1 MKTQGLLLG
10 GVLALVACLY
20 FPLLRDDVVLTR
32 DDATLLAPLRNVHS
46 AGDYFALFA
55 TPELMDLQPLRDA
68 SYLFDLWLGAR
79 LGHTVFHAT
88 GFLLFALLVFAAWRL
103 FTRLAPGWP
112 AFVAATVMALHPV
125 WGTGIAWI
133 AARKHLLA
141 CLLLTLATERLLAF
155 IEKRRARD
163 AVLALVCFALSL
175 AAHPIGVGWPLF
187 ALVMLRRAHWLALGS
202 AVMSVGVMAAN
213 VWYYTGPYAQH
224 GAEKYASGFNPGI
237 SLLALGRGVFNLF
250 APVAIATSYS
260 PGAVWNLVGLLVL
273 VVLSAL
279 LLRDGGWRRS
289 GPWLLY
295 ALLPLGVVLLRMTK
309 VFLADTYLFTPGI
322 GVLAALLVIDSSA
335 VRRALLA
342 TSALFIP
349 LISFESRQLALSYT
363 SEAALWAR
371 AWAVEES
378 ADTLSHHAAYVLDA
392 GRDEE
397 GLELALRLA
406 EWDPSRRNLGWLLG
420 RAILKQPRL
429 SPAEK
434 DALFERHPIDDAW
447 FHYFHAQ
454 VELQL
459 GNLARG
465 RELFRLALREPE
477 RFGKERALVEKQ
489 SRELCERAGETNC
502 N

>member
-1 MKTQGLLLG
+1 MKTQPLLLG

-32 DDATLLAPLRNVHS
+32 DDSTLLAPLRTVHS
-46 AGDYFALFA
+46 ARDYFTLFG
-55 TPELMDLQPLRDA
+55 TPELMDLQPLRDV
-68 SYLFDLWLGAR
+68 SYLFDLRLGAR

-88 GFLLFALLVFAAWRL
+88 SFLLFVLLVFAAWRL

-125 WGTGIAWI
+125 WGTGIGWI

-155 IEKRRARD
+155 IANNRRRD

-187 ALVMLRRAHWLALGS
+187 ALVMLRRAHWVVLSSALVGI
-202 AVMSVGVMAAN
+202 GVMAAN
-213 VWYYTGPYAQH
+213 VWYYTGPYALH
-224 GAEKYASGFNPGI
+224 GAEKYAPGFNPGV
-237 SLLALGRGVFNLF
+237 SLLALGRGFFNLLF
-250 APVAIATSYS
+250 PIAIATSYS
-260 PGAVWNLVGLLVL
+260 PGAVWNLVGLLAL
-273 VVLSAL
+273 VVVSAL

-295 ALLPLGVVLLRMTK
+295 ALLPLGVVLLRMTN

-322 GVLAALLVIDSSA
+322 GVLAALLVVDNSV
-335 VRRALLA
+335 VRRALLVMA
-342 TSALFIP
+342 GLLVP
-349 LISFESRQLALSYT
+349 LISFESRQLALSYE

-397 GLELALRLA
+397 GLELALRLV

-434 DALFERHPIDDAW
+434 VALFEAHPVDDPW

-454 VELQL
+454 AELQRGHL
-459 GNLARG
+459 ERG
-465 RELFRLALREPE
+465 RALLRLALREPE

-489 SRELCERAGETNC
+489 ARELCQRAGEAGC
-502 N
+502 E